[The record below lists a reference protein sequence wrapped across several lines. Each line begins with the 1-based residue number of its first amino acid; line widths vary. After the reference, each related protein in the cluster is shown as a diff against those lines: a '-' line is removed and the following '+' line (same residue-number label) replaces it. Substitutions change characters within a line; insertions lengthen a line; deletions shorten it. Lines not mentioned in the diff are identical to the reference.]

1 MKRAQTGLGAIA
13 AIMILVILGSLS
25 AAIVSLSSGQQVSSA
40 QDVLSAQAWQV
51 AMAGSRG
58 GIDAAM
64 TAGACGVPQPSTW
77 VSPNYPAFRVTV
89 FCASTDYNDG
99 EIVVGAAIVPRVL
112 RVFSITAT
120 ACNGTAGVCPDAV
133 ASAGVGYVERQRVA
147 LAYCE
152 WNGVACT
159 GP

>member
-1 MKRAQTGLGAIA
+1 MKRHQTGLGAIA

-25 AAIVSLSSGQQVSSA
+25 AAIVSLSTGQQISSA

-64 TAGACGVPQPSTW
+64 NTGACGVPASTTW
-77 VSPNYPAFRVTV
+77 ISPDYPAFRVTV
-89 FCASTDYNDG
+89 ACTMTAYNDG
-99 EIVVGAAIVPRVL
+99 ETVPGTAKVFHVFQIV
-112 RVFSITAT
+112 AT
-120 ACNGTAGVCPDAV
+120 ACNGALPTCPDDA
-133 ASAGVGYVERQRVA
+133 ASAGPGYVERQRVA
-147 LAYCE
+147 IAYCE
-152 WNGVACT
+152 FAGATCI

>member
-1 MKRAQTGLGAIA
+1 MKRRQTGLGVIA
-13 AIMILVILGSLS
+13 AIMILVILGGLS
-25 AAIVSLSSGQQVSSA
+25 AAIVSLSTGQQMGSA

-64 TAGACGVPQPSTW
+64 GAGACGTTTWASPDYPQFS
-77 VSPNYPAFRVTV
+77 VTV
-89 FCASTDYNDG
+89 VCTSSAPTDYRDG
-99 EIVVGAAIVPRVL
+99 ETVVGAATVPRVL
-112 RVFSITAT
+112 RVFRIEAT

-133 ASAGVGYVERQRVA
+133 AAAGIGYVERQRVA
-147 LAYCE
+147 VVYCD
-152 WNGVACT
+152 WNGAACT